1 MAWKFRDLA
10 PDVEINIKK
19 SYNARRV
26 GPVAITAIVQKLCPP
41 NEMGNDGVSSTVE
54 MQCHVHQELFAGKM

>member
-10 PDVEINIKK
+10 THVEIDIKK

-54 MQCHVHQELFAGKM
+54 M